1 MGSWKITYLC
11 IFVGMFSNEILASEK
26 IKVKISPTLKKIQL
40 FSDEKMNVVLPEGTN
55 KKARKLTFNCDFNQ
69 KKTFD
74 SNLVASI
81 TSSGLVR
88 FNGKSFMGDMDLI
101 ARRRSGCELINTID
115 LENYVSSLLTKEM
128 NKKWPIEALKA
139 QAIAARSYAL
149 SKKRKK
155 KTELVPLDDFQ
166 LISDDED

>member
-1 MGSWKITYLC
+1 MTSWKITYLY
-11 IFVGMFSNEILASEK
+11 IFIGIFSNHAQASEK

-40 FSDEKMNVVLPEGTN
+40 FSDQKMNVVLSEGVQ
-55 KKARKLTFNCDFNQ
+55 KKAKKLTFNCNFKSKKVFN
-69 KKTFD
+69 
-74 SNLVASI
+74 SSLVASV
-81 TSSGLVR
+81 TSPGLVR
-88 FNGKSFMGDMDLI
+88 FNGKSFMGSMDLI

-155 KTELVPLDDFQ
+155 KNHNFHIE
-166 LISDDED
+166 SS